1 MTRDKNK
8 RKGNIE
14 KNTRIDNQ
22 ANHHDAN
29 DFQRIP
35 EGRLETNKYS
45 KTEKF

>member
-14 KNTRIDNQ
+14 KNRRIDNQ
-22 ANHHDAN
+22 ANHDAN